1 MADAAASPP
10 AKAAWDVGA
19 LVQAVAESVAER
31 FAACTVQGE
40 LSGFSRAASGHCY
53 FTLKDSHG
61 APASIRCA
69 MFRRASML
77 LDFKPAD
84 GQQVQL
90 RGRLGVY
97 EARGELQLVV
107 EAMRPLGAGALF
119 EQFLRL
125 KARLEAQGLFDPAR
139 KRPLPAQ
146 PRAIGIV
153 TSLGAAALRDVVST
167 LVRRAPHVRVVIYPS
182 PVQGT
187 DAAPAL
193 VEALALAARRGEV
206 DLLILC
212 RGGGSIEDLWSF
224 NDERLVRAIVASP
237 LPVVCGV
244 GHETDF
250 TLADLAADL
259 RAATPTAAAE
269 LAAPE
274 RQACLAELAAKEHA
288 LSRRLRRSL
297 DAQAQALD
305 SAALRLARP
314 AQALQRRSQQLEH
327 LAQRLTRACRQSL
340 ALRTGHAD
348 QAGQRLRRASVVGT
362 ASSVQRLASLA
373 SRLDGLAPQRV
384 LARGYA
390 WLVDAAGVPVQSVV
404 GLRAG
409 DALQAVLHDGRAE
422 IRVEQVERLPP

>member
-1 MADAAASPP
+1 MQHHTSSPTQ
-10 AKAAWDVGA
+10 AAWDVGA
-19 LVQAVAESVAER
+19 LVQAVAESVAAR

-40 LSGFSRAASGHCY
+40 LSGFSRAGSGHCY

-69 MFRRASML
+69 MFRRAAML

-139 KRPLPAQ
+139 KRPMPAQ

-153 TSLGAAALRDVVST
+153 TSLGAAALRDVVTT

-187 DAAPAL
+187 DAGPAL
-193 VEALALAARRGEV
+193 VEALALAARRDEV

-212 RGGGSIEDLWSF
+212 RGGGIF
-224 NDERLVRAIVASP
+224 GVNDVVMFMVAENMRVGLV
-237 LPVVCGV
+237 
-244 GHETDF
+244 T
-250 TLADLAADL
+250 
-259 RAATPTAAAE
+259 
-269 LAAPE
+269 
-274 RQACLAELAAKEHA
+274 EH
-288 LSRRLRRSL
+288 
-297 DAQAQALD
+297 
-305 SAALRLARP
+305 
-314 AQALQRRSQQLEH
+314 
-327 LAQRLTRACRQSL
+327 
-340 ALRTGHAD
+340 
-348 QAGQRLRRASVVGT
+348 
-362 ASSVQRLASLA
+362 
-373 SRLDGLAPQRV
+373 
-384 LARGYA
+384 
-390 WLVDAAGVPVQSVV
+390 VPVKEIAQQITRESI
-404 GLRAG
+404 LSK
-409 DALQAVLHDGRAE
+409 LNIINNSPKWLLLAVQPNNFKSNSTPIKSMLTA
-422 IRVEQVERLPP
+422 

>member
-1 MADAAASPP
+1 MQHHTSSPTQ
-10 AKAAWDVGA
+10 AAWDVGA
-19 LVQAVAESVAER
+19 LVQAVAESVAAR

-40 LSGFSRAASGHCY
+40 LSGFSRAGSGHCY

-69 MFRRASML
+69 MFRRAAML

-139 KRPLPAQ
+139 KRPMPAQ

-153 TSLGAAALRDVVST
+153 TSLGAAALRDVVTT

-187 DAAPAL
+187 DAGPAL
-193 VEALALAARRGEV
+193 VEALALAARRDEV

-224 NDERLVRAIVASP
+224 NDERLVRAIAASP
-237 LPVVCGV
+237 LPVISGV

-274 RQACLAELAAKEHA
+274 QQACLAELAAKEHA

-314 AQALQRRSQQLEH
+314 AQALQRRGQQIEH

-340 ALRTGHAD
+340 ALRAGHAE
-348 QAGQRLRRASVVGT
+348 QAGQRLRLAGAVGT
-362 ASSVQRLASLA
+362 ASSAQRLAALA
-373 SRLDGLAPQRV
+373 ARLEALAPQRV

-390 WLVDAAGVPVQSVV
+390 WLVDAAGVPVQSVA
-404 GLRAG
+404 GLHAG

-422 IRVEQVERLPP
+422 VRVARVERLPP

>member
-1 MADAAASPP
+1 MQHHTSSPTQ
-10 AKAAWDVGA
+10 AAWDVGA
-19 LVQAVAESVAER
+19 LVQAVAESVAAR

-40 LSGFSRAASGHCY
+40 LSGFSRAGSGHCY

-69 MFRRASML
+69 MFRRAAML

-139 KRPLPAQ
+139 KRPMPAQ

-153 TSLGAAALRDVVST
+153 TSLGAAALRDVVTT

-187 DAAPAL
+187 DAGPAL
-193 VEALALAARRGEV
+193 VEALALAARRDEV

-224 NDERLVRAIVASP
+224 NDERLVRAIAASP
-237 LPVVCGV
+237 LPVISGV

-274 RQACLAELAAKEHA
+274 QQACLAELAAKEHA

-314 AQALQRRSQQLEH
+314 AQALQRRGQQIEH

-340 ALRTGHAD
+340 ALRAGHAE
-348 QAGQRLRRASVVGT
+348 QAGQRLRRAGAVGT
-362 ASSVQRLASLA
+362 ASSAQRLAALA
-373 SRLDGLAPQRV
+373 ARLEALAPQRV

-390 WLVDAAGVPVQSVV
+390 WLVDAAGVPVQSVA
-404 GLRAG
+404 GLHAG

-422 IRVEQVERLPP
+422 VRVARVERLPP